1 MAEVHIG
8 TDTRL
13 GRTVAI
19 KIMRSDLATDQIFL
33 RRFHREALAVA
44 KLNNPNIV
52 AIYDSG
58 DEEFADERG
67 QIVRV
72 PYIVMEY
79 IKGQTL
85 RDILKVNGPLSEHD
99 TGQVM
104 IGVLSA
110 LEYSHREGIIH
121 RDIKPG
127 NIMISDEGIVKVM
140 DFGIARALD
149 DSQTTMT
156 QSQGVVGTAQYLS
169 PEQARGEQVDSRS
182 DLYSA
187 GCVLYEM
194 LTGRPPFV
202 GDSAVAI
209 AYQHVSETA
218 TPPSAI
224 VPGLPKEWD
233 AIVAKAMA
241 KNRTNRYAT
250 AGEFRDDIVRLM
262 NGGTPLAAGV
272 VSPIATEKLQDTP
285 DYNIPP
291 VQPTPQNSY
300 AQGNGYAA
308 YDQPTNTGYMPPA
321 ATTGTMQPTRAEELE
336 KQRKKKHRTTAIVAS
351 VVVVLLLVAAGV
363 WYFTS
368 RNSSAKPEMVTV
380 PTIDSSYSRDRAK
393 SAIEA
398 AGFVYQEQVDSD
410 STEPDGT
417 FTKQDPAGGTQ
428 AAKGSTVTCW
438 FSDGP
443 SSVAVPDVSG
453 QTQAQ
458 AQQALEKAGFKVG
471 NIYTEDSAT
480 VAKDKVTRT
489 DPADGESAKEGTTV
503 DLYIS
508 NGMTTV
514 PDDLVG
520 SSQSDAQSTLSKSGF
535 SVVVQQESSDS
546 VSEGLVTR
554 TSPSSGEHVE
564 QGAQITIYVSTG
576 PSTVTVPSVIGM
588 TYDNAAA
595 TLKSMGLVAAKSGSS
610 GSGSVVGSM
619 TVNGETVSAGASVPE
634 GTTVTLVMTGGGSS
648 SGSDASSS
656 GSAALSFLRR
666 RARANRRYARSPW
679 ARGPRISPRRS
690 SGRRT
695 PASSP
700 AGGSLRRSSRI
711 RGGTARRTS
720 ACP

>member
-1 MAEVHIG
+1 MSMYIPQTLAGGRYSVGDLIGHGGMAEVHIG

-58 DEEFADERG
+58 DEEFSDEG
-67 QIVRV
+67 GHTVRV

-85 RDILKVNGPLSEHD
+85 RDILKINGALSEHD
-99 TGQVM
+99 TAQVM

-127 NIMISDEGIVKVM
+127 NIMISNEGIVKVM

-169 PEQARGEQVDSRS
+169 PEQARGEQVDMRS

-241 KNRTNRYAT
+241 KNRANRYST

-262 NGGTPLAAGV
+262 NGVEPLASNSVAPMV
-272 VSPIATEKLQDTP
+272 ADKLQDTP
-285 DYNIPP
+285 PYSIPP
-291 VQPTPQNSY
+291 VEQDYSAYPPATAASDGMGATGVMTSPY
-300 AQGNGYAA
+300 ATSAGNG
-308 YDQPTNTGYMPPA
+308 A
-321 ATTGTMQPTRAEELE
+321 ATAVKTKGS
-336 KQRKKKHRTTAIVAS
+336 KSKKKVIAIVAAL
-351 VVVVLLLVAAGV
+351 VVVALAVAAFV
-363 WYFTS
+363 VI
-368 RNSSAKPEMVTV
+368 RMNSQGAAVEQVTV
-380 PTIDSSYSRDRAK
+380 PTITAGTSRDRAK
-393 SAIEA
+393 EQIEA
-398 AGFVYQEQVDSD
+398 AGLVFQYKEDTD
-410 STEPDGT
+410 STEDAGT
-417 FTKQDPAGGTQ
+417 FTKQDPAGGTSVD
-428 AAKGSTVTCW
+428 KGSTVTVW
-438 FSDGP
+438 FSAGP
-443 SSVAVPDVSG
+443 QSAKVPDVSDS
-453 QTQAQ
+453 TQSEAQ
-458 AQQALEKAGFKVG
+458 SQLEAAGFKVG
-471 NIYTEDSAT
+471 SIYTENSASIS
-480 VAKDKVTRT
+480 KDNVTRT
-489 DPADGESAKEGTTV
+489 DPASGESAKKGSSV

-508 NGMTTV
+508 NGMTVV
-514 PDDLVG
+514 PDGLVG
-520 SSQSDAQSTLSKSGF
+520 ATQSAAQSTLSQQGLQ
-535 SVVVQQESSDS
+535 VVVEQESSDS
-546 VSEGLVTR
+546 VAQGVVIR
-554 TSPSSGEHVE
+554 TSPESGDSVA
-564 QGAQITIYVSTG
+564 QGAQVTIYVSTG
-576 PSTVTVPSVIGM
+576 PKTVGLPSVIGM

-595 TLKSMGLVAAKSGSS
+595 TLKSMGLTAARSGSS
-610 GSGSVVGSM
+610 SDSATVTAMS
-619 TVNGETVSAGASVPE
+619 VNGKESSAGDQVAQ
-634 GTTVTLVMTGGGSS
+634 GATVTLTMSGGSS
-648 SGSDASSS
+648 SSPSSSS
-656 GSAALSFLRR
+656 GSSDTSSSSDPSAQNPSQ
-666 RARANRRYARSPW
+666 SD
-679 ARGPRISPRRS
+679 S
-690 SGRRT
+690 SG
-695 PASSP
+695 SS
-700 AGGSLRRSSRI
+700 SKRQS
-711 RGGTARRTS
+711 
-720 ACP
+720 

>member
-1 MAEVHIG
+1 MSMYIPQTLAGGRYSVGDLIGHGGMAEVHIG

-19 KIMRSDLATDQIFL
+19 KIMRSDLASDQIFL

-58 DEEFADERG
+58 DEEFSDEG
-67 QIVRV
+67 GHTVRV

-85 RDILKVNGPLSEHD
+85 RDILKINGALSEHD
-99 TGQVM
+99 TAQVM

-127 NIMISDEGIVKVM
+127 NIMISNEGIVKVM

-169 PEQARGEQVDSRS
+169 PEQARGEQVDMRS

-194 LTGRPPFV
+194 LTGRPPFI

-241 KNRTNRYAT
+241 KNRANRYST

-262 NGGTPLAAGV
+262 NGVEPLASNSVA
-272 VSPIATEKLQDTP
+272 PIVADKLQDTP
-285 DYNIPP
+285 PYSIPP
-291 VQPTPQNSY
+291 VEQDYSPAYPSAAVDNGMGGASTGVMTSPYGTS
-300 AQGNGYAA
+300 AGNG
-308 YDQPTNTGYMPPA
+308 A
-321 ATTGTMQPTRAEELE
+321 ATATKTKKDG
-336 KQRKKKHRTTAIVAS
+336 RKKAIAIIAAL
-351 VVVVLLLVAAGV
+351 VVVALAVTAFVVLRNN
-363 WYFTS
+363 S
-368 RNSSAKPEMVTV
+368 RTASPEQVTV
-380 PTIDSSYSRDRAK
+380 PTITAGTSRDRAK
-393 SAIEA
+393 EQIEA
-398 AGFVYQEQVDSD
+398 AGLVFQYKEDTD
-410 STEPDGT
+410 STEDAGT
-417 FTKQDPAGGTQ
+417 FTKQDPAGGTSVD
-428 AAKGSTVTCW
+428 KGSTVTVW
-438 FSDGP
+438 FSAGP
-443 SSVAVPDVSG
+443 QSTKVPDVSG
-453 QTQAQ
+453 DTQSEAQ
-458 AQQALEKAGFKVG
+458 SELEAAGFKVG
-471 NIYTEDSAT
+471 SIYTENSASVSKDS
-480 VAKDKVTRT
+480 VTRT
-489 DPADGESAKEGTTV
+489 DPASGESAKKGSSV

-514 PDDLVG
+514 PDGLVG
-520 SSQSDAQSTLSKSGF
+520 ASQSSAQSILSQQNLQ
-535 SVVVQQESSDS
+535 VVVEQESSDS
-546 VSEGLVTR
+546 VAQGTVIR
-554 TSPSSGEHVE
+554 TSPESGDSVA
-564 QGAQITIYVSTG
+564 QGAQVTIYVSTG
-576 PSTVTVPSVIGM
+576 PKTVSLPSVIGM

-595 TLKSMGLVAAKSGSS
+595 TLKSMGLTAERSGSAS
-610 GSGSVVGSM
+610 DSATVTAMS
-619 TVNGETVSAGASVPE
+619 VNGKEASAGDQVAQ
-634 GTTVTLVMTGGGSS
+634 GATVTLTMTGVSSSSSSSDSPSSSS
-648 SGSDASSS
+648 SGSPTDSASATKSK
-656 GSAALSFLRR
+656 
-666 RARANRRYARSPW
+666 
-679 ARGPRISPRRS
+679 
-690 SGRRT
+690 T
-695 PASSP
+695 
-700 AGGSLRRSSRI
+700 AGQ
-711 RGGTARRTS
+711 
-720 ACP
+720 